1 MLPNS
6 PAPVI
11 CITEKNG
18 LHQEVPSEIQQN
30 EMHGSSQWSSPSET
44 LYRGGLTEF
53 LGISCIEDSKIP
65 IDYGVIFTG
74 VEYVFDDMESV
85 RGTIENQKNQLQEFI
100 RRTISALPISETQSQ
115 NATLQ
120 HILNLDETHMFQNHI
135 DGMNMRILEGFDRMY
150 ANGFN
155 DRSISAFIGT
165 IQSTGYA
172 SFSYQEQNQFFQ
184 SIQHLFYEFRGFE
197 EEELGM
203 LPFNIGKL

>member
-6 PAPVI
+6 SAPVVF
-11 CITEKNG
+11 ITEKNG
-18 LHQEVPSEIQQN
+18 LQPEVHPKIQKNEICNSGQSN
-30 EMHGSSQWSSPSET
+30 PVRET

-53 LGISCIEDSKIP
+53 LGISHMENAKIP

-74 VEYVFDDMESV
+74 VEYEFDDMETV
-85 RGTIENQKNQLQEFI
+85 QGAIQYQKNHLQEFI
-100 RRTISALPISETQSQ
+100 RRTINALPASEKNPQS
-115 NATLQ
+115 ATLQ
-120 HILNLDETHMFQNHI
+120 HILNLDETHIFQDHI

-155 DRSISAFIGT
+155 DRSVSAFIST
-165 IQSTGYA
+165 IQSAGYA
-172 SFSYQEQNQFFQ
+172 SFSYQEQNTFFQ
-184 SIQHLFYEFRGFE
+184 SIQHLFHEFRVFE